1 MSETAIIFGYMIKIL
16 LLMVIYL
23 KLFNFS
29 ENFKVFIF
37 LYRILFKKKLI
48 FLKNITF
55 KKTF

>member
-37 LYRILFKKKLI
+37 LYRILFKKKII